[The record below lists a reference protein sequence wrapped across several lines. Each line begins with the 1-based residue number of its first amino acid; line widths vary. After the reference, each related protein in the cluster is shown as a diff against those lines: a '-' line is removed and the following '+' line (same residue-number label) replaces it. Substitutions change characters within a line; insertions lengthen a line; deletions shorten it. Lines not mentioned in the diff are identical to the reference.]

1 MVFFNS
7 YILDKM
13 EEIDYS
19 SKIFNFLA
27 MTETNDEEAAMK
39 YLEQNDWDET
49 KAVNKFYSDIDK
61 NQTNNELINESN
73 NINITNRSK
82 VQLINENNINNDIN
96 INEQNRESFIY
107 KYFVKLPYQ
116 FILNCCSENREVSK
130 EDEKKLF
137 RFFPNL
143 VDDFLEFCHL
153 IKKKIGIII
162 FYSGKNIIFLKTLIS
177 YISRSTNNMNIMK
190 QYFVVFP
197 ILANTR
203 DSNKIQDLIIDNS
216 DNNIDIILP
225 SFIFCYN
232 RSNNKNSYLNPI
244 LNKNHIIYKLEG
256 ESTTVDS
263 FYEAIKETSKY
274 IETRNN
280 NLISNSLN
288 SLDKSFGLL
297 TDGEILTHQK
307 YEMEELERKVQLDE
321 EKQKQEEIE
330 QENNKKKE
338 ELIEKEIQEKAKEAS
353 KKVLEEPN
361 SEDPDSTT
369 ICFRYPDG
377 EKSINRRFLKSHRI
391 QNLYDYVE
399 SLGEEIYTEK
409 ENNKFSL
416 YQPFP
421 PKKYDNMENTLE
433 MENLFPNAVIQIREE
448 E

>member
-1 MVFFNS
+1 
-7 YILDKM
+7 M

-27 MTETNDEEAAMK
+27 MTETNDEEAAMN

-203 DSNKIQDLIIDNS
+203 DSYKIQDLIIDNS

-274 IETRNN
+274 IETRNK

>member
-1 MVFFNS
+1 
-7 YILDKM
+7 M

-27 MTETNDEEAAMK
+27 MTETNDEEAAMN

>member
-1 MVFFNS
+1 M
-7 YILDKM
+7 
-13 EEIDYS
+13 
-19 SKIFNFLA
+19 
-27 MTETNDEEAAMK
+27 
-39 YLEQNDWDET
+39 
-49 KAVNKFYSDIDK
+49 
-61 NQTNNELINESN
+61 
-73 NINITNRSK
+73 
-82 VQLINENNINNDIN
+82 
-96 INEQNRESFIY
+96 
-107 KYFVKLPYQ
+107 
-116 FILNCCSENREVSK
+116 
-130 EDEKKLF
+130 
-137 RFFPNL
+137 
-143 VDDFLEFCHL
+143 
-153 IKKKIGIII
+153 
-162 FYSGKNIIFLKTLIS
+162 IS

>member
-1 MVFFNS
+1 
-7 YILDKM
+7 M

-27 MTETNDEEAAMK
+27 MTETNDEEAAMN

-274 IETRNN
+274 IETWTN

-338 ELIEKEIQEKAKEAS
+338 ELIEKEKKEKAKEAS

-377 EKSINRRFLKSHRI
+377 EKSINRRFLKNHRI

>member
-1 MVFFNS
+1 
-7 YILDKM
+7 M

-27 MTETNDEEAAMK
+27 MTETNDEEAAMN

-274 IETRNN
+274 IETRNK

-321 EKQKQEEIE
+321 EKQNQEEIE

>member
-1 MVFFNS
+1 
-7 YILDKM
+7 M

-27 MTETNDEEAAMK
+27 MTETNDEEAAMI

>member
-1 MVFFNS
+1 
-7 YILDKM
+7 M

-27 MTETNDEEAAMK
+27 MTETNDEEAAMN

-297 TDGEILTHQK
+297 TDGEILTHHK

>member
-1 MVFFNS
+1 
-7 YILDKM
+7 M

-27 MTETNDEEAAMK
+27 MTETNDEEAAMN

-61 NQTNNELINESN
+61 NLTNNELINESN

-338 ELIEKEIQEKAKEAS
+338 DLIEKEIQEKAKEAS

>member
-1 MVFFNS
+1 
-7 YILDKM
+7 M

-96 INEQNRESFIY
+96 INEQNGESFIY

-433 MENLFPNAVIQIREE
+433 MENLFPNALIQIREE

>member
-1 MVFFNS
+1 
-7 YILDKM
+7 M

-338 ELIEKEIQEKAKEAS
+338 EFIEKEIQEKAKEAS

-433 MENLFPNAVIQIREE
+433 MENLFPNALIQIREE

>member
-1 MVFFNS
+1 
-7 YILDKM
+7 M

-61 NQTNNELINESN
+61 NQTNNELINEGN

>member
-1 MVFFNS
+1 
-7 YILDKM
+7 M

-61 NQTNNELINESN
+61 NQTNNELINEGN

-321 EKQKQEEIE
+321 EKQNQEEIE

-377 EKSINRRFLKSHRI
+377 EKSITRRFLKSHRI

>member
-1 MVFFNS
+1 
-7 YILDKM
+7 M

-49 KAVNKFYSDIDK
+49 KAVNKFYSDIAK

>member
-1 MVFFNS
+1 
-7 YILDKM
+7 M

-409 ENNKFSL
+409 NNKFSL

>member
-1 MVFFNS
+1 
-7 YILDKM
+7 M

-27 MTETNDEEAAMK
+27 MTETNDEEAAMI

-274 IETRNN
+274 IETRNK

-399 SLGEEIYTEK
+399 SLGEEIYSEK

>member
-1 MVFFNS
+1 
-7 YILDKM
+7 M

-27 MTETNDEEAAMK
+27 MTETNDEEAAMN

-96 INEQNRESFIY
+96 INERNRESFIY

-409 ENNKFSL
+409 KNNKFSL

>member
-1 MVFFNS
+1 M
-7 YILDKM
+7 D
-13 EEIDYS
+13 EIDYS

-27 MTETNDEEAAMK
+27 MTETNDEEAAMN

-330 QENNKKKE
+330 QENNNKKE

>member
-1 MVFFNS
+1 
-7 YILDKM
+7 M

-61 NQTNNELINESN
+61 NLTNNELINESN